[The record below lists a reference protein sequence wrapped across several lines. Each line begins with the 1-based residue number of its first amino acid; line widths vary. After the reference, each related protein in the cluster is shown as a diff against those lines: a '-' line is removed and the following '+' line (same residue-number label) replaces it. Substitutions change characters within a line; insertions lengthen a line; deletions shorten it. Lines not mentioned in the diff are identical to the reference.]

1 MLTRFQH
8 KANIYATVFE
18 NPLLLNNILTH
29 LEAKDGVNILITNA
43 SFTKEDRFVDT
54 MHIFLTD
61 RKDVYEQKQKEN
73 RMDKFHDTTQKIFRM
88 ITEYQHFNENFNK
101 EQHFRN
107 VNSLFDYIIENEWI
121 FEEHDDLEETEN
133 FKIVIEKKLVEF
145 MIQEPE
151 YTWNSLYYLE
161 KLCNISINAEN
172 DENDD
177 IVEFILTS
185 DGEKIYV

>member
-8 KANIYATVFE
+8 KANLYATVFE

-43 SFTKEDRFVDT
+43 PFTKEDRFVDA

-61 RKDVYEQKQKEN
+61 KKDEYEQKQKEK
-73 RMDKFHDTTQKIFRM
+73 RMDEFHDTTQKIFRM

-107 VNSLFDYIIENEWI
+107 VNGLFDYILENEWI
-121 FEEHDDLEETEN
+121 FEEHDDPEETEN

-145 MIQEPE
+145 MVQEPE

-161 KLCNISINAEN
+161 KLCNISIKAEN
-172 DENDD
+172 DENDEL
-177 IVEFILTS
+177 IEFIITS

>member
-1 MLTRFQH
+1 M
-8 KANIYATVFE
+8 
-18 NPLLLNNILTH
+18 
-29 LEAKDGVNILITNA
+29 G
-43 SFTKEDRFVDT
+43 
-54 MHIFLTD
+54 IFLTN
-61 RKDVYEQKQKEN
+61 KYYEYEEKQKEK
-73 RMDKFHDTTQKIFRM
+73 RIDEFHDTTQKIYRM
-88 ITEYQHFNENFNK
+88 ITEYQTFDVNFNK

-107 VNSLFDYIIENEWI
+107 VNSLFDFIIENNWI

-145 MIQEPE
+145 MVQEPE

-177 IVEFILTS
+177 IVEFIITS